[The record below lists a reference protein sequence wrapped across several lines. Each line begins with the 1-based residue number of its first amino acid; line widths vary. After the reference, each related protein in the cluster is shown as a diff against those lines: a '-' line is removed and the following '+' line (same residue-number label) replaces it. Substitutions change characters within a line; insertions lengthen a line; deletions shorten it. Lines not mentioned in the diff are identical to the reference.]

1 MRTVIGRSLAA
12 CAGVAMALTF
22 PGLISAQVPTRSS
35 EPRLVVPTTAAPVP
49 SQPTVAPAP
58 VAPAA
63 AQPETTV
70 TAVTAAPGAVTTV
83 PVQTQT
89 TSSTTQAA
97 TIDTRS
103 YTAARFYLE
112 LGLASGTAG
121 TYVHR
126 VEGGDP
132 IADVVKDEKLGG
144 GGLIPQHVANVKR
157 TDIIAEV
164 RPNEFTDLIREFLQ
178 EKYTAV
184 DGRLVGLDLTLKP
197 TSQVGFSRAM
207 LTGVDLP
214 ALDVSSLD
222 PAYLTIHLTPEA
234 AQDQQPGSAPAGAT
248 TGAKQSLVRSF
259 SLTIPGLETKRVTRI
274 EPLSISTKLTPD
286 QIGVVRVA
294 TTQPGKLGWGY
305 LTVTFSA
312 ADAASW
318 MAWRDDFLIKGNN
331 TNEAEKSLV
340 LTLLSSDLTTRLLE
354 LNGSGVG
361 LVTLRR
367 LPAATSTD
375 AAAKYQAQLYV
386 EQWSVGKGTSK
397 GS

>member
-1 MRTVIGRSLAA
+1 MRTAIGRSLAA
-12 CAGVAMALTF
+12 CAGVAIAVTF

-35 EPRLVVPTTAAPVP
+35 EPRLAVPTTETTIAPT
-49 SQPTVAPAP
+49 TVAPAP
-58 VAPAA
+58 ATAPA
-63 AQPETTV
+63 ETTV
-70 TAVTAAPGAVTTV
+70 TAVTAAPGTVTTV

-97 TIDTRS
+97 TADVRS
-103 YTAARFYLE
+103 YTASKFYLE

-121 TYVHR
+121 TYVRR

-132 IADVVKDEKLGG
+132 IADVVKDEKLAG

-157 TDIIAEV
+157 TDIIADV
-164 RPNEFTDLIREFLQ
+164 RPNEFTDLIRDFLQ

-214 ALDVSSLD
+214 ALDASSLES
-222 PAYLTIHLTPEA
+222 AYLTIHLTPEA
-234 AQDQQPGSAPAGAT
+234 AQDQQPGSAGATAGAK
-248 TGAKQSLVRSF
+248 ASLVRNF
-259 SLTIPGLETKRVTRI
+259 SLTIPGLETKRVSRI

-286 QIGVVRVA
+286 QIGVVRET
-294 TTQPGKLGWGY
+294 TTQPGKLGWGF

-312 ADAASW
+312 ADAPSW

-331 TNEAEKSLV
+331 TSAAEKSLV

-367 LPAATSTD
+367 LPATGD
-375 AAAKYQAQLYV
+375 LAAKYQAELYV

>member
-1 MRTVIGRSLAA
+1 MRTAIGRSLAA
-12 CAGVAMALTF
+12 CAGVAIAVTF

-35 EPRLVVPTTAAPVP
+35 EPRLAVPTTETTIAPT
-49 SQPTVAPAP
+49 TVAPAP
-58 VAPAA
+58 ATAPA
-63 AQPETTV
+63 ETTV
-70 TAVTAAPGAVTTV
+70 TAVTAAPGTVTTV

-97 TIDTRS
+97 TADVRS
-103 YTAARFYLE
+103 YTASKFYLE

-121 TYVHR
+121 TYVRR

-132 IADVVKDEKLGG
+132 IADVVKDEKLAG

-157 TDIIAEV
+157 TDIIADV
-164 RPNEFTDLIREFLQ
+164 RPNEFTDLIRDFLQ

-214 ALDVSSLD
+214 ALDASSLES
-222 PAYLTIHLTPEA
+222 AYLTIHL
-234 AQDQQPGSAPAGAT
+234 GSAGAT
-248 TGAKQSLVRSF
+248 AGAKASLVRNF
-259 SLTIPGLETKRVTRI
+259 SLTIPGLETKRVSRI

-286 QIGVVRVA
+286 QIGVVRET
-294 TTQPGKLGWGY
+294 TTQPGKLGWGF

-312 ADAASW
+312 ADAPSW

-331 TNEAEKSLV
+331 TSAAEKSLV

-367 LPAATSTD
+367 LPATGD
-375 AAAKYQAQLYV
+375 VAAKYQAQLYV

>member
-1 MRTVIGRSLAA
+1 MRTAIGRSLAA
-12 CAGVAMALTF
+12 CAGVAIAVTF
-22 PGLISAQVPTRSS
+22 PGLVSAQVPTRSS
-35 EPRLVVPTTAAPVP
+35 EPRLAVPTTETTIAPT
-49 SQPTVAPAP
+49 TVAPAP
-58 VAPAA
+58 ATAPA
-63 AQPETTV
+63 ETTV
-70 TAVTAAPGAVTTV
+70 TAVTAAPGTVTTV

-97 TIDTRS
+97 TADVRS
-103 YTAARFYLE
+103 YTASKFYLE

-121 TYVHR
+121 TYVRR

-132 IADVVKDEKLGG
+132 IADVVKDEKLAG

-157 TDIIAEV
+157 TDIIADV
-164 RPNEFTDLIREFLQ
+164 RPNEFTDLIRDFLQ

-214 ALDVSSLD
+214 ALDASSLES
-222 PAYLTIHLTPEA
+222 AYLTIHLTPEA
-234 AQDQQPGSAPAGAT
+234 AQDQQPGSASATAGAK
-248 TGAKQSLVRSF
+248 ASLVRNF
-259 SLTIPGLETKRVTRI
+259 SLTIPGLETKRVSRI

-286 QIGVVRVA
+286 QIGVVRET
-294 TTQPGKLGWGY
+294 TTQPGKLGWGF

-312 ADAASW
+312 ADAPSW

-331 TNEAEKSLV
+331 TSAAEKSLV

-367 LPAATSTD
+367 LPATGD
-375 AAAKYQAQLYV
+375 VAAKYQAQLYV

>member
-1 MRTVIGRSLAA
+1 MRTSAILAA
-12 CAGVAMALTF
+12 HVGLAIAVTL

-35 EPRLVVPTTAAPVP
+35 EPRLVVPTTETTVAPA
-49 SQPTVAPAP
+49 TVAPAP
-58 VAPAA
+58 TA

-97 TIDTRS
+97 TADVRS
-103 YTAARFYLE
+103 YTAIKFYLE

-121 TYVHR
+121 TYVRR

-132 IADVVKDEKLGG
+132 IADVVKDEKLAG

-157 TDIIAEV
+157 TDIIADV
-164 RPNEFTDLIREFLQ
+164 RPNEFTDLIRDFLQ

-184 DGRLVGLDLTLKP
+184 DGRLVGVDLTLKP

-214 ALDVSSLD
+214 ALDASSLES
-222 PAYLTIHLTPEA
+222 AYLTIHLTPEA
-234 AQDQQPGSAPAGAT
+234 AQDQQPGSAAAGAT
-248 TGAKQSLVRSF
+248 AGAKASLVRDF
-259 SLTIPGLETKRVTRI
+259 SLTIPGLETKRVSRI

-286 QIGVVRVA
+286 QIGVVRET
-294 TTQPGKLGWGY
+294 TTQPGKLGWGF

-312 ADAASW
+312 ADAPSW

-331 TNEAEKSLV
+331 TSAAEKSLV

-367 LPAATSTD
+367 LPATGD
-375 AAAKYQAQLYV
+375 LAAKYQAQLYV